1 MLRSQRCTK
10 QNQDTMNIK
19 WIFSSQKETWT
30 WSQVS
35 WRLQVCHTSR
45 FWPLK
50 NSTSNPTDKRNCFL
64 HPQSKWRVERGAT
77 EKRLQLEVRVDLNP
91 GPLGYMSEAQ
101 TTRPRY
107 LLLFIIFTNW
117 SVGFLFNFCLLLLL
131 LSVFFFFCF
140 AGDSLHSFSFSP
152 GHCRG
157 SFVETLPD
165 PRLTT
170 SWQFYN
176 FVGGAET
183 GAVFPTT
190 VRNPVRIIFV
200 LCTQKSCVGHL
211 AIAIVHQMNQLL
223 IKISFTKSVIE
234 IKMQNKTV
242 WSVTA
247 YDSEIPHPSFLK
259 SSKCIPIK
267 CSFNSFVRIIFIV

>member
-1 MLRSQRCTK
+1 MILFFRINFLVNHWTWSQVLALDHCYLELPHTPPPWTASVQQKRTEPLNLVWLPCCMIHWISMLRSQRCTK

-30 WSQVS
+30 RSQVS

-131 LSVFFFFCF
+131 LSVFFFLLFCRWF
-140 AGDSLHSFSFSP
+140 
-152 GHCRG
+152 
-157 SFVETLPD
+157 
-165 PRLTT
+165 TT
-170 SWQFYN
+170 
-176 FVGGAET
+176 
-183 GAVFPTT
+183 
-190 VRNPVRIIFV
+190 
-200 LCTQKSCVGHL
+200 
-211 AIAIVHQMNQLL
+211 QL
-223 IKISFTKSVIE
+223 
-234 IKMQNKTV
+234 
-242 WSVTA
+242 
-247 YDSEIPHPSFLK
+247 
-259 SSKCIPIK
+259 
-267 CSFNSFVRIIFIV
+267 